1 MSVTVAIIATHQA
14 RIRCL
19 LSKFIQ
25 GKVGRFQ
32 NGAVIKMTIT
42 SQFITISLMYSGEI
56 DENKPDKEYYVSRYV
71 GDSLNFKE
79 VQFPTLEKLP
89 NTLFSDIGNNTLH
102 LYLIRHGQGTHN
114 VLSGMKKKTAS
125 VLGDVDTS
133 LTEQGENQI
142 ARAGK
147 YFGLNNDRSQ
157 DSIFNSNYLFV
168 SDLQRTKQ
176 TLAVFLLN
184 AQKYSGRV
192 IHATEMIVLPC
203 SHELNYN
210 KDGNCD
216 GSYGQTFAGNENKSA
231 CSNVS
236 SCDKKFTTYALNW
249 NYYNG
254 FYNGT
259 RRKPGSQK
267 KQCRNTS
274 IISEAIDII
283 NDNTT
288 TRDNVYSLGGR
299 KNKRKITKK
308 LKKSNKLKKSKK
320 SKKRHTRKRAKL
332 TNSTHRKRQTYRKNR

>member
-1 MSVTVAIIATHQA
+1 MPVTVSIIATHQA

-32 NGAVIKMTIT
+32 NGAVIKIT
-42 SQFITISLMYSGEI
+42 LTAQFITINLLYNGEI
-56 DENKPDKEYYVSRYV
+56 DENKPDKEYYVTNDYIIE
-71 GDSLNFKE
+71 DIPKFKATP
-79 VQFPTLEKLP
+79 FPILEDIP
-89 NTLFSDIGNNTLH
+89 NELFSDIGDNILH

-125 VLGDVDTS
+125 VLGNVDTS

-147 YFGLNNDRSQ
+147 YFGSFSSRSP
-157 DSIFNSNYLFV
+157 DSIFNCNYLFV

-192 IHATEMIVLPC
+192 IRPNEMIVLPC

-216 GSYGQTFAGNENKSA
+216 GSYGQTFAGNENKSS
-231 CSNVS
+231 CSNIS
-236 SCDKKFTTYALNW
+236 SCDKTFTTYELNW

-259 RRKPGSQK
+259 RRNPGSNK

-288 TRDNVYSLGGR
+288 IRDNVYSLGGR
-299 KNKRKITKK
+299 K
-308 LKKSNKLKKSKK
+308 KKSKK
-320 SKKRHTRKRAKL
+320 TKRRKRTKRNSSSRKKRKTRK
-332 TNSTHRKRQTYRKNR
+332 YYKNIADKYIY